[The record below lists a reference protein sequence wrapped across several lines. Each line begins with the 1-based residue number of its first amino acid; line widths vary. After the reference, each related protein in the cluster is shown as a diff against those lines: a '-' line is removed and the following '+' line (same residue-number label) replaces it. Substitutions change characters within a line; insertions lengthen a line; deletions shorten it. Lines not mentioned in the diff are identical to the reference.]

1 MTEHPRAD
9 HHRIDHHR
17 ADHPR
22 IDRDRRRFL
31 AIYLND
37 HLAGATAGSRRFA
50 RAEESH
56 RGAAAGPVLERV
68 RREVQ
73 QDRRALLRL
82 MRAVGVRRRWSLLL
96 AARVAESLGT
106 LKTNGRVVHRSPL
119 TTVVEL
125 EALTLAVAGKAA
137 GWAAL
142 LELAR
147 HDGRWST
154 AELSGLLAR
163 AQEQQAEL
171 EELRRAAV
179 VEVLGAGPARR
190 HLAPVAD

>member
-1 MTEHPRAD
+1 MTD
-9 HHRIDHHR
+9 D
-17 ADHPR
+17 
-22 IDRDRRRFL
+22 DRQRFL

-37 HLAGATAGSRRFA
+37 HLAGATAGCRRFA
-50 RAEESH
+50 RAERTH
-56 RGAAAGPVLERV
+56 RGTPSGPVLARV
-68 RREVQ
+68 RQEVQ

-82 MRAVGVRRRWSLLL
+82 MRTAGVHRRWSLLV
-96 AARVAESLGT
+96 AARAAEALGA
-106 LKTNGRVVHRSPL
+106 LKPNGRAVHRSPL
-119 TTVVEL
+119 TRVVEL

-147 HDGRWST
+147 HDGRWSS
-154 AELSGLLAR
+154 AELTGLLERAR
-163 AQEQQAEL
+163 DQEAEL
-171 EELRRAAV
+171 DDLRREAV